1 MIDNEVK
8 FNEMKSYR
16 NDTQS
21 KAEKKVRTEKLSEN
35 KQNKQIR
42 KSKEDK
48 EKLKKKEKKKFN
60 LPEDLKLF

>member
-21 KAEKKVRTEKLSEN
+21 KAEKKVMTEKL
-35 KQNKQIR
+35 R
-42 KSKEDK
+42 KN
-48 EKLKKKEKKKFN
+48 KKK
-60 LPEDLKLF
+60 